1 MIFSVRQLQEKCREQ
16 QQPLFIAFIDLTKA
30 FDLVSRDG
38 LFKILPLIG
47 CPPKLLS
54 FLESFHNN
62 MHGTVRTTDAGI
74 FLRSRTDGKLFN
86 LARLRSKT
94 KVSQV
99 LLRKFLFADD
109 AALVAHNLTISLQKT
124 KIMTQ
129 DTEVSSSLFIKD
141 YALETVNSFV
151 YLGST
156 VTSTT
161 SLDTEIG
168 KRIGHAAT
176 NMSKLSHRVWENQKL
191 TTPTKM
197 AVYCLLSTVPVY
209 IPRYNST
216 FRKKHHLRMCVYK
229 PLGDASRK
237 QA

>member
-62 MHGTVRTTDAGI
+62 MHGTVRFDGNMSEAFNIRSGVKQGCVLAPTLFGIFFSVLLKHAFRTTNAGI

-99 LLRKFLFADD
+99 LLRDFLFADD
-109 AALVAHNLTISLQKT
+109 AALVAHSDDDLQNLLNGFSNACDDFGLTISLQKT

-129 DTEVSSSLFIKD
+129 DTEVPPLSSSRTMHLKR
-141 YALETVNSFV
+141 
-151 YLGST
+151 ST
-156 VTSTT
+156 ASST
-161 SLDTEIG
+161 LVLLLL
-168 KRIGHAAT
+168 APPP
-176 NMSKLSHRVWENQKL
+176 L
-191 TTPTKM
+191 TPK
-197 AVYCLLSTVPVY
+197 
-209 IPRYNST
+209 
-216 FRKKHHLRMCVYK
+216 
-229 PLGDASRK
+229 
-237 QA
+237 